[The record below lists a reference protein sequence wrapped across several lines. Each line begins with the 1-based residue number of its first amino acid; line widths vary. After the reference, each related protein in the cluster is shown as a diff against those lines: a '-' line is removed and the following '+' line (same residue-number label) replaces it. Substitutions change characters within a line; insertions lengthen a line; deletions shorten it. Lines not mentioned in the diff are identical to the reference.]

1 MLYCPEYWELVQFV
15 LQNCEKLHSFRG
27 LYDKKKR
34 QRLIVL
40 FTSDVMYKKYK
51 RPAYTPPALAR
62 SFCKIN
68 LSHTKNSASLFIL
81 ASLLDKG
88 MQHDLQRVN

>member
-1 MLYCPEYWELVQFV
+1 MLYCPQYWELVQSV

-40 FTSDVMYKKYK
+40 FTSDVMYE

-62 SFCKIN
+62 FCKIN
-68 LSHTKNSASLFIL
+68 LSHTKNSA
-81 ASLLDKG
+81 
-88 MQHDLQRVN
+88 

>member
-1 MLYCPEYWELVQFV
+1 MKTFYNVVNSVNCTVKEAHARVYCPEYWELVQFV

-51 RPAYTPPALAR
+51 RPPYTPPALAR

-68 LSHTKNSASLFIL
+68 LLHTKNSA
-81 ASLLDKG
+81 
-88 MQHDLQRVN
+88 